1 MPPDDHGDAPPG
13 PSVPT
18 AAPRDVVL
26 LGGPTESGEGIHVLR
41 RRDDRIEV
49 GECRPLKE
57 GCPIQGEVVRLRQ
70 RSEHERLFD
79 VEVVLEAPA
88 RGGPAQVAT
97 ESYRKNWDAIFGER
111 PPSGEPN

>member
-1 MPPDDHGDAPPG
+1 MRSDDRADAPLADSP
-13 PSVPT
+13 PT
-18 AAPRDVVL
+18 AAPRDVVV
-26 LGGPTESGEGIHVLR
+26 LGGPTENGEGFHVLR
-41 RRDDRIEV
+41 KRDDHIEL

-79 VEVVLEAPA
+79 VEVVLEAPT

-97 ESYRKNWDAIFGER
+97 ASYRKNWDAIFGT
-111 PPSGEPN
+111 PSGRNDAN